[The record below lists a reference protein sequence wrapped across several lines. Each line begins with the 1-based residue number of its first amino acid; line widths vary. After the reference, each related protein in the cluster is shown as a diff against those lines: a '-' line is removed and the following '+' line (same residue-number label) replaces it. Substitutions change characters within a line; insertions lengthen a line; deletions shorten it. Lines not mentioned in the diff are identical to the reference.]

1 MLRTHTCG
9 ELRKKDNGKKV
20 QLTGWIDR
28 VRVVGKTTFMVLKDR
43 YGRTQIILDEKSK
56 LKRGY
61 CIKVSGK
68 VVKRKD
74 VNKNM
79 PTGDIEIVADKI
91 DVLSKSKPM
100 PFELDSENVAEDLRL
115 KYRYLDL
122 RRDKIQNN
130 LMMRHKII
138 NFIRGEFDDKDFVEI
153 STPLLTKSTPEGAR
167 DFIVPS
173 RIHPGKFYALPQS
186 PQQYKQLLMVA
197 GFDKYY
203 QVAPCLRDEDAR
215 AHRSPGEF
223 YQLDVEMSFVEQE
236 DILDVIENVFV
247 KLVKK
252 ILPNKKLTFTKF
264 PRLKYDDVI
273 KKYGT
278 DSPDLRKD
286 KNNPDELAF
295 CWIVDFPLFTK
306 QSEDD
311 YFYGAGKKWA
321 PSHHMFTMP
330 KEKDLKYLN
339 TKDAGKIK
347 SYQHD
352 FVLNG
357 YEIGGGSI
365 RIHDK
370 EIQEKVFDLIGF
382 TKEQKKEFKHLLEAF
397 EYGVPPHGGIAL
409 GLDRALMILLG
420 EPSIREVIAFPKN
433 KNAVDLVVD
442 APSIIPNEQLK
453 DANITLVSKKS
464 SESQKREK

>member
-1 MLRTHTCG
+1 
-9 ELRKKDNGKKV
+9 
-20 QLTGWIDR
+20 
-28 VRVVGKTTFMVLKDR
+28 
-43 YGRTQIILDEKSK
+43 
-56 LKRGY
+56 
-61 CIKVSGK
+61 
-68 VVKRKD
+68 
-74 VNKNM
+74 
-79 PTGDIEIVADKI
+79 
-91 DVLSKSKPM
+91 
-100 PFELDSENVAEDLRL
+100 
-115 KYRYLDL
+115 
-122 RRDKIQNN
+122 
-130 LMMRHKII
+130 
-138 NFIRGEFDDKDFVEI
+138 
-153 STPLLTKSTPEGAR
+153 
-167 DFIVPS
+167 
-173 RIHPGKFYALPQS
+173 
-186 PQQYKQLLMVA
+186 
-197 GFDKYY
+197 
-203 QVAPCLRDEDAR
+203 
-215 AHRSPGEF
+215 
-223 YQLDVEMSFVEQE
+223 
-236 DILDVIENVFV
+236 
-247 KLVKK
+247 
-252 ILPNKKLTFTKF
+252 LTFTKF